1 MVEVT
6 FVMDLALHL
15 NHFAM
20 TIEEFRTYPNCADYS
35 DQEAKEILNSLELLS
50 VILFEFTCR
59 KNGIVIDNQC
69 VKEGILNNSN
79 LNLAA

>member
-1 MVEVT
+1 
-6 FVMDLALHL
+6 
-15 NHFAM
+15 M
-20 TIEEFRTYPNCADYS
+20 TIDEFRMYPNCGGYS

-69 VKEGILNNSN
+69 VKEDFSNNSN